1 MKKVLKLA
9 SCVAVIAVLVCAV
22 GIYVSAESSMK
33 GICSEC
39 DRLGCTVQEG
49 LVITDSYVKLDET
62 QHARYYKCE
71 NGHLVIGYKNLET
84 GEYDK
89 GYYDAGEHV
98 AETEATCQKK
108 AVCILCG
115 EEFGDYGEH
124 SYGEG
129 VVTAPTCTEKG
140 YITYS
145 CTVCGETKTE
155 DGEAATSHSYGEGV
169 VTAPTCTEKGYVTYT
184 CTVCGAT
191 KTEDGEAATGHSY
204 GEGNVIKPTCTEKG
218 ATEYTC
224 AVCGNKKYEDVTDEL
239 GHTYDTGK
247 VTAPTCWKKGYTT
260 YTCTVCG
267 ATKRSDET
275 DALMHWY
282 DEWVPVSEGKMSA
295 PCKRSCCNYTKTTD
309 CIDWKFTMIETVEE
323 EDAAETEETA
333 EEKTEPVT
341 YYVCPVC
348 GQTSDAT
355 RLKIVSKA
363 TSRAITGW
371 ISYGD
376 LVVRVGELAN
386 GEKIMSVGYEYD
398 ARLVNATGETSYT
411 VPAEVLDGYKL
422 MLLDEEGNE
431 TEVEVTVKDDQ
442 ATFVLDFTA
451 PWQER
456 VPVRI
461 LHLVPVEA

>member
-9 SCVAVIAVLVCAV
+9 SCVAVIAVLACAV

-140 YITYS
+140 YITYT
-145 CTVCGETKTE
+145 CTVCGE
-155 DGEAATSHSYGEGV
+155 
-169 VTAPTCTEKGYVTYT
+169 
-184 CTVCGAT
+184 T

-267 ATKRSDET
+267 ATKKSDET

-422 MLLDEEGNE
+422 MLLDKEGNE

>member
-1 MKKVLKLA
+1 MKKVLKLV

-22 GIYVSAESSMK
+22 GIYASAESSMK

-49 LVITDSYVKLDET
+49 LVITDSYVKLDESR
-62 QHARYYKCE
+62 HARYYKCE
-71 NGHLVIGYKNLET
+71 NGHMVIGYKNLET

-98 AETEATCQKK
+98 AETAATCQKK

-115 EEFGDYGEH
+115 EEFGDYGE
-124 SYGEG
+124 
-129 VVTAPTCTEKG
+129 
-140 YITYS
+140 
-145 CTVCGETKTE
+145 
-155 DGEAATSHSYGEGV
+155 HSYGEGV

-204 GEGNVIKPTCTEKG
+204 GEGVVIKPTCTEKG

-224 AVCGNKKYEDVTDEL
+224 TECGNKKYEDVTDEL

-260 YTCTVCG
+260 YTCSVCG
-267 ATKRSDET
+267 ATKKADET

-323 EDAAETEETA
+323 EDVAETEETA

-411 VPAEVLDGYKL
+411 VPADVLDGYKL

-461 LHLVPVEA
+461 LHLVPAEA